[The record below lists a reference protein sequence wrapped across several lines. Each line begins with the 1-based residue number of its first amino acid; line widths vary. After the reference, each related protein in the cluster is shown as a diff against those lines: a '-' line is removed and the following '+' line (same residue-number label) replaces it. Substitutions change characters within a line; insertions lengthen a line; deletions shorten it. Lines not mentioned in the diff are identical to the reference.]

1 MALFTAHTI
10 AAKGIRSL
18 CWRGDEL
25 VDWVGGG
32 RSFSLDGTERPAG
45 VNYAYRFDA
54 ATASADG
61 RFAVIYER
69 LGTKGLLLDSGRIVR
84 ELNRSFYHANA
95 YEYPVKLFNDP
106 SGRLLLAHC
115 PEEYCRI
122 ELEEA
127 TTGRALTVSKARKP
141 ADFFHSRLASSPS
154 GKRLLS
160 AGWVWHPWSAVDCF
174 DVEQALAD
182 PSRLDLGHGVEP
194 QSGFEEGSAC
204 WLDDSRIVVGS
215 TTEDESLGDVNEGDT
230 AENLTPRGV
239 AVYDLDK
246 RCCLRAFQM
255 DEPPGSMF
263 ALGQDHVL
271 SLYRHPKIIDLNT
284 GKVVHVWDHLDSGL
298 QESSII
304 WGTKPGGIPPPLAF
318 DPTKNRFA
326 IADGE
331 AITVIQ
337 FSIVGA

>member
-1 MALFTAHTI
+1 MALFTAHSFPATN
-10 AAKGIRSL
+10 IRSF

-32 RSFSLDGTERPAG
+32 RAFSLDGTEHSAN

-54 ATASADG
+54 ATASPDG

-69 LGTKGLLLDSGRIVR
+69 LGTKGLLLDGGRIVR

-95 YEYPVKLFNDP
+95 YEYPVTLFNDP

-127 TTGRALTVSKARKP
+127 STARALTVSKARKP
-141 ADFFHSRLASSPS
+141 SDFFHSRLSASPS

-160 AGWVWHPWSAVDCF
+160 AGWVWSPWSAIDCF
-174 DVEQALAD
+174 NVEQALAD
-182 PSRLDLGHGVEP
+182 PSCLDLGQHVEP
-194 QSGFEEGSAC
+194 QSGYEEGSAC

-215 TTEDESLGDVNEGDT
+215 TMEDENLGDVYEGD
-230 AENLTPRGV
+230 AAANLSPRGV

-255 DEPPGSMF
+255 AEPPGSMF
-263 ALGQDHVL
+263 ALGLDLVL

-284 GKVVHVWDHLDSGL
+284 GRLVHEWDKLDSGL
-298 QESSII
+298 QDSSII
-304 WGTKPGGIPPPLAF
+304 WGTKPDGIPPPMAF

-326 IADGE
+326 IANGE
-331 AITVIQ
+331 AVTVIQ